1 MSSRDVKLTDEVRI
15 STQKLYFLERALQ
28 TLDVPTAPVFGT
40 LLKKLKAKRDFTQT
54 ISFNELLCIYSKL
67 AKINIPGLAT
77 QIGCQIAC
85 GDYGLYGC
93 TLLSKRSLE
102 EALTFSIKYHSLVT
116 RTSRFSVTPL
126 DSQHKIYTCMDILLQ
141 PEIRDFNE
149 ELQIAIN
156 LTLIREVLGD
166 ANFAPIRIDFS
177 IKRPNHVGIIS
188 KFAKCDLRFEQAVTG
203 IVLTH
208 EQLSIRPD
216 KSNPLALPLLL
227 KSCDEHILD
236 FMHRNEVVE
245 GVYNWV
251 SQNIHNELKL
261 EKIASELCISER
273 TLRRKLAENGTSFSA
288 ICLEIKQGFAK
299 KYIKETTLSYDDI
312 AESLGFNDT
321 SNFRRA
327 FKDWTGMTPAQ
338 YRTSE

>member
-1 MSSRDVKLTDEVRI
+1 MNSIDAKHADAVRI

-28 TLDVPTAPVFGT
+28 NLDIPTEPIFGT
-40 LLKKLKAKRDFTQT
+40 QLKKLKAKRDFTQT
-54 ISFNELLCIYSKL
+54 MGFNELLSIYSKL
-67 AKINIPGLAT
+67 AKIDIPGLAT
-77 QIGCQIAC
+77 KIGRQIAC

-102 EALTFSIKYHSLVT
+102 EALLFSIKYHSLVT
-116 RTSRFSVTPL
+116 RTSRFSVTPV
-126 DSQHKIYTCMDILLQ
+126 DSQHNIYVCMDILMQ

-149 ELQIAIN
+149 ELQVAIN
-156 LTLIREVLGD
+156 LTMIREVVGD
-166 ANFAPIRIDFS
+166 PNFVPIRILFS
-177 IKRPNHVGIIS
+177 VKKPQHVDIIRE
-188 KFAKCDLRFEQAVTG
+188 FAGCELIFEQDVTG
-203 IVLTH
+203 IVLSH
-208 EQLSIRPD
+208 EQLKTRSD

-245 GVYNWV
+245 SVYNWV
-251 SQNIHNELKL
+251 SQNIHNDLKL
-261 EKIASELCISER
+261 DKIASELCISER

-288 ICLEIKQGFAK
+288 ICVEIKQGFAK

-312 AESLGFNDT
+312 SESLGFKDT

-338 YRTSE
+338 YRAVN